1 MNKRVDIIWRVWLVG
16 IALAI
21 FGGTIFVRAGI
32 TQFKHGDKLIAESD
46 SLEVTVEVIP
56 AQRGNILA
64 SDGRLL
70 STTVKLYSLHMD
82 FQIKE
87 FRARSLINCFPNWR
101 FACLSIY

>member
-82 FQIKE
+82 FQIKGVQGTE
-87 FRARSLINCFPNWR
+87 FNQLLPELCD
-101 FACLSIY
+101 